1 MATKRPASE
10 MEGTSN
16 SMPGTSQ
23 SEEPPNK
30 KTLVDPVQ
38 IGPVSSQEEMD
49 IKVLKFQNKKLAE
62 RLDIRKSVEEDLRDR
77 IQRLERRQAND
88 EAVLCLLNRYW
99 SQLDEDVGVLLKRF
113 NEEEEPASDTEAT
126 KEEKETT
133 EGENQVEDKVDT
145 EACSS
150 ASESEENK
158 EKQPTKENEAV
169 VSFLTL
175 LSSSES
181 DEIEQ
186 QLQQRSMFSKEAI
199 AKLIKVFDKL
209 QQKNEKLAIS
219 IQSNSDLDEVI
230 RTSNLE
236 LHTENKGLQSLVTSL
251 QEKHHVTTL
260 KFAELSDKLLA
271 SETKTAELS
280 NLVDNLQYDLDKA
293 RQRADKLENLLS
305 DALSKL
311 KMYRDAD
318 GAGGISVSQ
327 GKLEELNSQL
337 NEQTEL
343 ASNRLAEVEKLQ
355 EKYQVCVKENET
367 LKLDLQHIPAEVI
380 QETPDYKNLQ
390 SQYSVLLNEAMQMK
404 SQLEDAR
411 ALLQSSKN
419 SHLRQIEQMET
430 DELSCQKKLR
440 TEVIQLEDTL
450 AQVRKEYEMLRIEFE
465 QTLSTNEQ
473 AGPINREMRHVI
485 TSLQTHNQ
493 QLKSEAGRYKK
504 KLREASTEIHKL
516 KTDVC
521 NSDRKDQGH
530 DKDHQQVKKEPGTH
544 HSDDKKDNRDKD
556 KDGKDKEK
564 KDDKEKHE
572 KKVSSDADVIKD
584 LKVQLKKSQE
594 SQKEMKLLLDMY
606 RGAAKEQRDKVQ
618 LMAAEKKARGD
629 VEELRQRLRHMEE
642 KERQES
648 KKLADEEAIRKIRS
662 LEEHIQ
668 ELHKKLSKTKEE
680 EEALLS
686 DMDVTGQAFEDMQEQ
701 NARLLQQLR
710 EKDDAYFKLMSERI
724 KSNQIHKLLREEKDV
739 LADQV
744 STLQTQ
750 VEAQNQVVRKL
761 EEKERILQN
770 NITTMEKE
778 LGLRQQALE
787 INKRKAVDASQ
798 NATDGKKLVDRF
810 QNQVSALQTKITERA
825 SEVEQHAHKYRRC
838 QEEIASLR
846 RKLERA
852 RRIEL
857 AGSAD
862 EILMEEVRTYKAQL
876 TCPCCNVKRKDTV
889 LTKCFHV
896 FCSECIKTRYETR
909 QRKCPECNA
918 GFGAND
924 YHRIYLG

>member
-1 MATKRPASE
+1 MATKRSASE
-10 MEGTSN
+10 MEASSPTAS
-16 SMPGTSQ
+16 SS
-23 SEEPPNK
+23 SRSDCPPTK
-30 KTLVDPVQ
+30 KTIFDPVQ

-62 RLDIRKSVEEDLRDR
+62 RLDLRRSIEEDLRDR

-99 SQLDEDVGVLLKRF
+99 SQLDEDIDVLLRRF
-113 NEEEEPASDTEAT
+113 DEEEEAAM
-126 KEEKETT
+126 ET
-133 EGENQVEDKVDT
+133 QQQDD
-145 EACSS
+145 
-150 ASESEENK
+150 ENK
-158 EKQPTKENEAV
+158 EKNEENQEEMKTETEANSSTSENEENSKDKSKKDNAAV
-169 VSFLTL
+169 VSFLAL

-199 AKLIKVFDKL
+199 SKLIKVFDKL
-209 QQKNEKLAIS
+209 QQKHEKLVES
-219 IQSNSDLDEVI
+219 MQSNDELDDTIKSTMTDLQ
-230 RTSNLE
+230 S
-236 LHTENKGLQSLVTSL
+236 ENKSLQSLVTSL
-251 QEKHHVTTL
+251 QETHHLSSL
-260 KFAELSDKLLA
+260 KFAEQTDKLQA
-271 SETKTAELS
+271 AETKTAEMS

-311 KMYRDAD
+311 KMYKDAD
-318 GAGGISVSQ
+318 GAGGVSVSQ
-327 GKLEELNSQL
+327 GKLEELNFQL

-343 ASNRLAEVEKLQ
+343 ASNRLAEIEKLHEKLQ
-355 EKYQVCVKENET
+355 ELIKENE
-367 LKLDLQHIPAEVI
+367 KLQMDLQHIPEEVI
-380 QETPDYKNLQ
+380 QETPEFKNLQ
-390 SQYSVLLNEAMQMK
+390 SQFSVLFNEAMLMK
-404 SQLEDAR
+404 SQLEDTR
-411 ALLQSSKN
+411 NLLQSLKN
-419 SHLRQIEQMET
+419 AHLRQIEQMES

-465 QTLSTNEQ
+465 QTLATNEQ

-493 QLKSEAGRYKK
+493 QLKSEAARYKK
-504 KLREASTEIHKL
+504 KLREANAEIHKL
-516 KTDVC
+516 K
-521 NSDRKDQGH
+521 NESGGSEKKEQGQER
-530 DKDHQQVKKEPGTH
+530 DHPQVKKEPGTH
-544 HSDDKKDNRDKD
+544 QSDDKKENREKDKD
-556 KDGKDKEK
+556 KEHDKKEE
-564 KDDKEKHE
+564 KEKHD
-572 KKVSSDADVIKD
+572 KKAASDADVIKE
-584 LKVQLKKSQE
+584 LKAQLKKSQE

-606 RGAAKEQRDKVQ
+606 KGCAKEQRDKVQ

-629 VEELRQRLRHMEE
+629 VEDLKQRLRHMEE

-648 KKLADEEAIRKIRS
+648 KKLADEDAIRQIKH
-662 LEEHIQ
+662 LEDRIQ
-668 ELHKKLSKTKEE
+668 ELQKKLTATKQE

-744 STLQTQ
+744 ATLQTQ

-761 EEKERILQN
+761 EEKERVLQN
-770 NITTMEKE
+770 NVSTMEKE
-778 LGLRQQALE
+778 LSLRQQALE

-798 NATDGKKLVDRF
+798 TSTDSKKLVDRY
-810 QNQVSALQTKITERA
+810 QNQVNTLQTKVTEKA
-825 SEVEQHAHKYRRC
+825 SEVEQYGHKYRRC

-862 EILMEEVRTYKAQL
+862 EILMEEVKTYKAQQ

-918 GFGAND
+918 AFGAND